1 MPIITNR
8 PTRAEISL
16 SALKQNFSVARDL
29 SGSAAI
35 MAVVKAEAYGHG
47 LVRASQLFADC
58 GADYLGVSFLE
69 EGVSL
74 RGAGIKTPIL
84 VMGGLVDEQIE
95 RYIDYDLELTV
106 SSVWKAH
113 QVNAAAEKR
122 GIEAAVQLKIDTGMG
137 RIGQQWQTA
146 DKLFLEITRLKN
158 IQVKGIYTH
167 LATADGENPEF
178 ADTQLNRFDEVLEQ
192 ARSVGINP
200 PYTHAVGSSGLVIPE
215 MLRNYSMIRPGL
227 MLYGYSPVPGLQDQ
241 FDIRPAMTLK
251 TRVVYVKYPPEGTTI
266 GYGATWKSP
275 GKRWIATLPIGY
287 GDGYPRRFG
296 NCGWVMMRK
305 HRCPV
310 VGRVSMDQITIDAGH
325 EAYLGDEAILFGGS
339 GNNSLPLWEL
349 CKAINVI
356 PYELLCGLT
365 ARVPRVYIE

>member
-1 MPIITNR
+1 MKTESSR

-16 SALKQNFSVARDL
+16 SALKHNLSVAREL
-29 SGSAAI
+29 AGSAAI

-47 LVRASQLFADC
+47 LIRASQLFADC

-69 EGVSL
+69 EGVIL
-74 RGAGIKTPIL
+74 REAGIKTPIL
-84 VMGGLVDEQIE
+84 AMGGLVDEQIE
-95 RYIDYDLELTV
+95 RYIDYDIEPTV
-106 SSVWKAH
+106 SSVWKAR

-122 GIEAAVQLKIDTGMG
+122 GIKVAVQLKIDTGMG
-137 RIGQQWQTA
+137 RIGQQWHTA
-146 DKLFLEITRLKN
+146 DKLLSEIVRLKN
-158 IQVKGIYTH
+158 IHVKGIYTH

-178 ADTQLNRFDEVLEQ
+178 ADVQLNRFAEVLEQ
-192 ARSVGINP
+192 ARSIGIDP
-200 PYTHAVGSSGLVIPE
+200 PYVHTVGSSGLVNPGL
-215 MLRNYSMIRPGL
+215 LRNHSMIRPGL
-227 MLYGYSPVPGLQDQ
+227 LLYGYSPNPELQDQ

-251 TRVVYVKYPPEGTTI
+251 TRVVYVKYPPEGTTV

-296 NCGWVMMRK
+296 NSGWVMLRSR
-305 HRCPV
+305 RCPV

-339 GNNSLPLWEL
+339 GNNRLPLWEL
-349 CKAINVI
+349 CRAIDAI

-365 ARVPRVYIE
+365 TRVPRVYIE